1 MSNAR
6 LVYSSSGNNQCP
18 RCGKEL
24 RKCKCPSQQPDT
36 TASKQSVLIQ
46 RQSKGRGGKQ
56 VTVVTG
62 LMLRKS
68 DMSSLLKALK
78 SNCGSGGTLKGSNL
92 EIQGDVREQVLK
104 LLTERGIEA
113 KISGG

>member
-1 MSNAR
+1 MSDSR
-6 LVYSSSGNNQCP
+6 LVYSSSGNNQCS

-24 RKCKCPSQQPDT
+24 RKCKCASQQDST
-36 TASKQSVLIQ
+36 DNQGSVLIQ

-56 VTVVTG
+56 VTVVSG

-92 EIQGDVREQVLK
+92 EIQGDFREQVLK
-104 LLTERGIEA
+104 LLTERGFEA
-113 KISGG
+113 KIGGD